1 MEERVKMLLS
11 GSSRECAVVLRFVRR
26 FAVVFGTLA
35 LLIPA
40 AAGSVRADGPLTTV
54 RFALNPHFITYVAV
68 FDAVDKGYFKD
79 AGIDLQISKYT
90 TSATAQIPRLA
101 RGDLDITAV
110 VPGPGLFNQFDQ
122 GFDIKVVASVDEPRK
137 DYLDGS
143 VLVVRKDLWD
153 AGTIRKPADLAGK
166 NVDGAFA
173 GSPISLLT
181 LNAIA
186 AGNLKLGDVKYMTRE
201 ADVVQQ
207 FAALTNKAVDV
218 QGTTEP
224 TATAM
229 MQKGVGVK
237 WLSYRDVIP
246 WYQDTYWGVS
256 AAFAKDHP
264 DVVVKFLQAYLRGAA
279 DVSKSNGK
287 LTPDLIAT
295 ISKWTEIDADTI
307 KALGAVPYV
316 GQQGKINVESLDRVQ
331 KFWAAAGLV
340 KNPVAIERIIDP
352 APLIAAKKAL
362 GLK

>member
-1 MEERVKMLLS
+1 ML
-11 GSSRECAVVLRFVRR
+11 VRFMRR
-26 FAVVFGTLA
+26 FIVTLGALA
-35 LLIPA
+35 LLGPA
-40 AAGSVRADGPLTTV
+40 ATGTITAADAPLTTV

-68 FDAVDKGYFKD
+68 FDAIDKGYFKD
-79 AGIDLQISKYT
+79 AGIDLQVSKYT

-110 VPGPGLFNQFDQ
+110 VPGPGLYNQFDQ
-122 GFDIKVVASVDEPRK
+122 GFDIKIIASVDEPRK
-137 DYLDGS
+137 EYLDGS

-181 LNAIA
+181 LNVIQ
-186 AGNLKLGDVKYMTRE
+186 AGNLKLTDVKYGTRE

-207 FAALTNKAVDV
+207 FAALNNKAVDV

-229 MQKGVGVK
+229 VQKGVGVK
-237 WLSYRDVIP
+237 WMSYRDVIP
-246 WYQDTYWGVS
+246 WYQDSYWGVS
-256 AAFAKDHP
+256 AGFAKDHP

-279 DVSKSNGK
+279 DVSKSGGK

-295 ISKWTEIDADTI
+295 IAKWTEIDPDTVR
-307 KALGAVPYV
+307 ALGSVPYV
-316 GQQGKINVESLDRVQ
+316 GQQGRINVEALDRVQ
-331 KFWAAAGLV
+331 KFWVAAGLV

-352 APLIAAKKAL
+352 APLAAAKKAL

>member
-1 MEERVKMLLS
+1 MLF
-11 GSSRECAVVLRFVRR
+11 RFMRR
-26 FAVVFGTLA
+26 FAVALGALA
-35 LLIPA
+35 LLVPA
-40 AAGSVRADGPLTTV
+40 SAVDVSADGPLTTV

-79 AGIDLQISKYT
+79 AGIDLQITKYT

-110 VPGPGLFNQFDQ
+110 VPGPGLYNQFDQ
-122 GFDIKVVASVDEPRK
+122 GFDIKIVSSVDEPRK

-153 AGTIRKPADLAGK
+153 AGTIRKPADLTGK
-166 NVDGAFA
+166 NIDGAFA

-181 LNAIA
+181 LSAIQ
-186 AGNLKLGDVKYMTRE
+186 AGNLKLADVKYVTRE

-207 FAALTNKAVDV
+207 FAALNNKVVDV

-229 MQKGVGVK
+229 VQKGVGVK

-246 WYQDTYWGVS
+246 WYQDAYWGVS
-256 AAFAKDHP
+256 AAFGKDHP
-264 DVVVKFLQAYLRGAA
+264 DIVAKFLQAYLRGAA

-287 LTPDLIAT
+287 LTPELIAL

-316 GQQGKINVESLDRVQ
+316 GQQGKINVEALERVQ
-331 KFWAAAGLV
+331 KFWVAAGLV

-362 GLK
+362 GIRR

>member
-1 MEERVKMLLS
+1 MATYFARRIVAGLAAL
-11 GSSRECAVVLRFVRR
+11 AVLVPGLG
-26 FAVVFGTLA
+26 AGT
-35 LLIPA
+35 
-40 AAGSVRADGPLTTV
+40 SADAPPLTPV

-68 FDAVDKGYFKD
+68 FDAIEKGYFKD
-79 AGIDLQISKYT
+79 AGIDLQVSKYT

-110 VPGPGLFNQFDQ
+110 VPGPGLYNQFDQ
-122 GFDIKVVASVDEPRK
+122 GFDIKIISSIDEPRAG
-137 DYLDGS
+137 YLDGS

-181 LNAIA
+181 LEAIQ
-186 AGNLKLGDVKYMTRE
+186 AGNLKLSDVKYVTRE

-207 FAALTNKAVDV
+207 FAALNNKAVDV

-229 MQKGVGVK
+229 VQKGVGVK

-246 WYQDTYWGVS
+246 WYQDSYWGVS
-256 AAFAKDHP
+256 AAFSKDHP
-264 DVVVKFLQAYLRGAA
+264 DTVVKFLVAYLRGAA
-279 DVSKSNGK
+279 DVAGSNGK
-287 LTPDLIAT
+287 LTPDLIAV
-295 ISKWTEIDADTI
+295 ISKWTELDPDTI
-307 KALGAVPYV
+307 GALGATPYV
-316 GQQGKINVESLDRVQ
+316 GEQGRINTEALDRVQ

-340 KNPVAIERIIDP
+340 KNPVAIDRIIDP
-352 APLIAAKKAL
+352 APLAAARKAL
-362 GLK
+362 KLK